1 MFKIKYCPYI
11 FPSVGGRGRI
21 QKIMRYFFILF
32 LIFTFKFSFACQCP
46 LSTLNEKE
54 LQKYEIIFK
63 GKIKSIKLDKEKSE
77 AVFIIS
83 ELYKGMLADDFKIL
97 FNDIDV
103 CKLELRVGD
112 EWIIYTNYFQVDNAK
127 LDFCS
132 RSRKYIK
139 NIKEDFFAETT
150 GISYDEEQRYL
161 QENLG
166 LHKLLKKNPNV
177 VENRNIIPNNNQFI
191 IILICS
197 LLGLIVFY
205 WLFNKLFK

>member
-1 MFKIKYCPYI
+1 MK
-11 FPSVGGRGRI
+11 
-21 QKIMRYFFILF
+21 QLFFIL
-32 LIFTFKFSFACQCP
+32 LLTFSCKIALACQCP
-46 LSTLNEKE
+46 LSTLDQKE

-77 AVFIIS
+77 AIFIVS
-83 ELYKGMLADDFKIL
+83 ELYKGMLADDFKII
-97 FNDIDV
+97 FNDADV

-112 EWIIYTNYFQVDNAK
+112 EWIIYTNYFQIDNAK

-150 GISYDEEQRYL
+150 GITYDEELRYL

-166 LHKLLKKNPNV
+166 LHKLMKNNPNV

-191 IILICS
+191 IVLICS
-197 LLGLIVFY
+197 MLGLIAFY

>member
-1 MFKIKYCPYI
+1 MK
-11 FPSVGGRGRI
+11 
-21 QKIMRYFFILF
+21 QLFFIF
-32 LIFTFKFSFACQCP
+32 LLTFSCKLVLACQCP
-46 LSTLNEKE
+46 LSTLDQKE

-63 GKIKSIKLDKEKSE
+63 GKIKAIKLDKERSE
-77 AVFIIS
+77 AIFIVS
-83 ELYKGMLADDFKIL
+83 ELYKGMLADDFKII
-97 FNDIDV
+97 FNDADV

-112 EWIIYTNYFQVDNAK
+112 EWIIYTNYFQIDNAK

-150 GISYDEEQRYL
+150 GITYDEELRYL

-166 LHKLLKKNPNV
+166 LHKLMKNNPNV

-191 IILICS
+191 IVLICS
-197 LLGLIVFY
+197 MLGLIAFY
-205 WLFNKLFK
+205 WLFNRLFK

>member
-1 MFKIKYCPYI
+1 MK
-11 FPSVGGRGRI
+11 
-21 QKIMRYFFILF
+21 QTLFIIL
-32 LIFTFKFSFACQCP
+32 LILSCKVSIACQCP
-46 LSTLNEKE
+46 LSTLDQKE

-77 AVFIIS
+77 AIFIVS
-83 ELYKGMLADDFKIL
+83 ELYKGMLADDFKII
-97 FNDIDV
+97 FNDGDV

-139 NIKEDFFAETT
+139 NIKEYFFAETT
-150 GISYDEEQRYL
+150 GITYDEELRYL

-166 LHKLLKKNPNV
+166 LHKLMKNNPNV

-191 IILICS
+191 IVLICS
-197 LLGLIVFY
+197 MLGLIAFY

>member
-1 MFKIKYCPYI
+1 MK
-11 FPSVGGRGRI
+11 
-21 QKIMRYFFILF
+21 QLFFIL
-32 LIFTFKFSFACQCP
+32 LLTLTCKISLACQCP
-46 LSTLNEKE
+46 LSSLNEKE

-63 GKIKSIKLDKEKSE
+63 GKIKSITLNKENSE
-77 AVFIIS
+77 AIFLVS

-97 FNDIDV
+97 FNDIDA

-112 EWIIYTNYFQVDNAK
+112 EWIIYSNYYQIDNAK

-166 LHKLLKKNPNV
+166 LHKLMKKNPNI
-177 VENRNIIPNNNQFI
+177 VENRNILPDQSQFVV
-191 IILICS
+191 ILICS
-197 LLGLIVFY
+197 MLGLIIFY
-205 WLFNKLFK
+205 WLFGKLFK

>member
-1 MFKIKYCPYI
+1 MK
-11 FPSVGGRGRI
+11 
-21 QKIMRYFFILF
+21 QTLFILL
-32 LIFTFKFSFACQCP
+32 LILSCKVSFACQCP
-46 LSTLNEKE
+46 LSKLDQKE

-77 AVFIIS
+77 AIFTIS

-97 FNDIDV
+97 FNDADV
-103 CKLELRVGD
+103 CKLELRAGD

-150 GISYDEEQRYL
+150 GITYDEELRYL

-166 LHKLLKKNPNV
+166 LHKLMKNNPNV

-191 IILICS
+191 IVLICS
-197 LLGLIVFY
+197 MLGLIAFY
-205 WLFNKLFK
+205 WLFNRLFK

>member
-1 MFKIKYCPYI
+1 MVIENKKMK
-11 FPSVGGRGRI
+11 
-21 QKIMRYFFILF
+21 QLFFIF
-32 LIFTFKFSFACQCP
+32 LLTFSCKLVLACQCP
-46 LSTLNEKE
+46 LSTLDQKE

-77 AVFIIS
+77 AIFIVS
-83 ELYKGMLADDFKIL
+83 ELYKGMLADDFKII
-97 FNDIDV
+97 FNDADV

-150 GISYDEEQRYL
+150 GITYDEELRYL

-166 LHKLLKKNPNV
+166 LHKLMKNNPNV

-191 IILICS
+191 IVLICS
-197 LLGLIVFY
+197 MLGLIAFY